1 MTSAFYPCHRHT
13 IHIIMRK
20 FIVLLL
26 LLTGSL
32 GLQAA
37 LPDAFKD
44 IYPPTDKKV
53 MKSLNGTW
61 HLKVIR
67 GVNHDPRV
75 PERDATWG
83 TIPVPGCWEQYGFS
97 KARYSLPDSL
107 TGYYRTSFTLPAEWK
122 GQRVC
127 IRLDGVLRGYD
138 LWLNGRQ
145 VGSWE
150 MPYNTCLFDL
160 TPYLTKKAFKGERQQ
175 EAAEKVLERLYLYI
189 GC

>member
-1 MTSAFYPCHRHT
+1 
-13 IHIIMRK
+13 MRK

-26 LLTGSL
+26 LLTGCI

-83 TIPVPGCWEQYGFS
+83 TEGFQGRRAATGH
-97 KARYSLPDSL
+97 ARLQPL
-107 TGYYRTSFTLPAEWK
+107 
-122 GQRVC
+122 QR
-127 IRLDGVLRGYD
+127 
-138 LWLNGRQ
+138 
-145 VGSWE
+145 
-150 MPYNTCLFDL
+150 F
-160 TPYLTKKAFKGERQQ
+160 
-175 EAAEKVLERLYLYI
+175 
-189 GC
+189 